1 MHLPAIPHKQP
12 HKHAVLLAK
21 QTGVLTHAL
30 HLQQYWNSS
39 QPYKHISVPA
49 FAEMFKSFKVG
60 RETAARIAEGP
71 DKAALDKQNQGVE
84 LLVKKK
90 YALSNGQLFHA
101 CWQVRYMFHGCNV
114 AFLSTHTVAWWA
126 AFPSLLAAEFWA
138 SVAHWGRRC
147 QCSSAMSVANAAN
160 FSLPS

>member
-1 MHLPAIPHKQP
+1 MHLPAIPQKQP

-21 QTGVLTHAL
+21 QTGVLTHAV

-60 RETAARIAEGP
+60 RDTAARIAEGP
-71 DKAALDKQNQGVE
+71 DRAALDKQSQGVE

-101 CWQVRYMFHGCNV
+101 CWQVRYMFHGCNL
-114 AFLSTHTVAWWA
+114 AFVSTHTVA
-126 AFPSLLAAEFWA
+126 
-138 SVAHWGRRC
+138 
-147 QCSSAMSVANAAN
+147 
-160 FSLPS
+160 